1 MREMGM
7 GQNGGKSPRGPRCVA
22 LVGAFQSGKTT
33 LLEAMLARTGAI
45 QRQGTVEAGTAVGD
59 GGAESRHHRMSVE
72 LSVASTN
79 FLGDVYTF
87 IDCPRSIPVI
97 HHMRVSLPCVAVP

>member
-59 GGAESRHHRMSVE
+59 GGAESPHHRLSVD

-87 IDCPRSIPVI
+87 VDCPRPIELTHDMPAAPP
-97 HHMRVSLPCVAVP
+97 RGAA